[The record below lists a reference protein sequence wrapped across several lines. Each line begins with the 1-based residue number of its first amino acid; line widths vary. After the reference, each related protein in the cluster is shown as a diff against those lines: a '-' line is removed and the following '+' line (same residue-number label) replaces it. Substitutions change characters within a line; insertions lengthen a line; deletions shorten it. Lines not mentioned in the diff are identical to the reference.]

1 MARAEGVKERKTHS
15 SVGLR
20 GHGALT
26 FLRKEMG
33 VISGQ

>member
-20 GHGALT
+20 GHGGLT
-26 FLRKEMG
+26 FNHEG
-33 VISGQ
+33 DGSY